1 MTEIMPEQVDNIINK
16 MTGGDIVAV
25 LEHSDGNTG
34 GQKFFCDA
42 KSQEQLNEF
51 VNSVRPKL
59 VALVGFAGYGKSTFI
74 GSLYHLLTRNLSYG
88 GYKLVDSD
96 TYVGFERR
104 VFLRRVND
112 DNISDT
118 KRTVLGENDILHLK
132 LRAENGSYHSILVS
146 DKPGETYARYTS
158 SDDDIDAD
166 VVMANA
172 DLTLFFVDAEEDSG
186 KLATHNLVVEK
197 YESLLTRLKAQHKLV
212 GVMPYVMVFTKI
224 DKVNTAEQKK
234 KLAERKEKMCGVFT
248 SNIGYEPDN
257 VYEVDSKNLDDEQ
270 LNKLFVKLIKPKE
283 RGEQQKTLD
292 WVKAEIEKEK

>member
-1 MTEIMPEQVDNIINK
+1 MTEVMPEQVDNIINK
-16 MTGGDIVAV
+16 MTGGDVTA
-25 LEHSDGNTG
+25 LSGQNGGNDG
-34 GQKFFCDA
+34 GQKFYCDA
-42 KSQEQLNEF
+42 KSQEQLNDF
-51 VNSVRPKL
+51 VTGMRPKL

-104 VFLRRVND
+104 VFLRRAND

-132 LRAENGSYHSILVS
+132 LRSEQGVSHSVLVS
-146 DKPGETYARYTS
+146 DKPGETYSRYTS
-158 SDDDIDAD
+158 SDDDIEAD

-172 DLTLFFVDAEEDSG
+172 DLAVFFVDAEEDSG
-186 KLATHNLVVEK
+186 KLAAHNLIAEK
-197 YESLLTRLKAQHKLV
+197 YESLLTRLKAQHKLI
-212 GVMPYVMVFTKI
+212 GTMPYMVVFTKI

-234 KLAERKEKMCGVFT
+234 KLAERKEKMCGIFGST
-248 SNIGYEPDN
+248 IGYEPES
-257 VYEVDSKNLDDEQ
+257 VYEVDSKNIEDEQ
-270 LNKLFVKLIKPKE
+270 LNELFGKLIRPKA
-283 RGEQQKTLD
+283 RGEEQKSLD